1 MSNASFE
8 RLASVALLS
17 LAVLVLGLQPAAA
30 DPAEDGIEKVSK
42 KEAFSAA
49 DADAF
54 VVFRYKEIHRFV
66 GLPDFVWAAVDPE
79 AGEIRPYERK
89 SLGGVDIG
97 RALTAGS
104 LASVLHKEKPK
115 YYAFRIPAGAH
126 AICEVLVTRPT
137 SAYYEPH
144 SMKYAAPVFEFAAGK
159 VNFIGEISL
168 MTKSIVSM
176 SEGDGGGTILIE
188 DTGILAANIGG
199 ERNLAGVEEYVR
211 GRFKNVSAEFVSAP
225 ASYVDLT
232 ARAEGPYGF
241 ALVEKPL
248 DVSRDSAEYAEHASR
263 PHGSRPECLPLAE

>member
-1 MSNASFE
+1 MSNAVFG

-17 LAVLVLGLQPAAA
+17 LGVLVLGGRPAAA
-30 DPAEDGIEKVSK
+30 DPAMDGIEKVSK

-49 DADAF
+49 DTDAF
-54 VVFRYKEIHRFV
+54 VVFRYEEIHRFV
-66 GLPDFVWAAVDPE
+66 GLPDFVWAAVDLE

-97 RALTAGS
+97 RALTAGGLVS
-104 LASVLHKEKPK
+104 GLRKEKPK

-126 AICEVLVTRPT
+126 AICEVQVTRPT

-144 SMKYAAPVFEFAAGK
+144 SLKYAAPAFEFAAGK

-168 MTKSIVSM
+168 MTKSIVTM
-176 SEGDGGGTILIE
+176 SEGSGTILIE
-188 DTGILAANIGG
+188 DTGILAAHVRG
-199 ERNLAGVEEYVR
+199 ERDLAGAEEYVR

-225 ASYVDLT
+225 VSYVDLT

-241 ALVEKPL
+241 ARVEKPL
-248 DVSRDSAEYAEHASR
+248 DVSRDSAEYAEYASR
-263 PHGSRPECLPLAE
+263 PRGSRPECLPLAE